1 MWVIVIIAHTF
12 ILNLI
17 YDLSFIQSFTDALV
31 FNIIFALLGGS
42 LWFMVRYSNLQSKPT
57 IELIINHIGG
67 NAFTM
72 VVWMALSRFFLNGIF
87 SEDEAYKA
95 FLNETTTFRVISG
108 VLYYSI
114 IVSIY
119 YLIINFREL
128 KVKMA
133 RESQLNDMVKD
144 AELKMLRSQIR
155 PHFLFNSLN
164 SISSLTMSN
173 PEKAQEMVVKLSE
186 FMRYSL
192 NYTEEKLISLDK
204 EIYHIQ
210 LYLDIE
216 KVRFGKKLVMS
227 YHIPDK
233 CKELKLPALILQP
246 LIENTIKYGLYEA
259 TGEIKIKIEA
269 NCETQFLFIKI
280 GNDFD
285 PDATPKK
292 GTGTGLNNVQKR
304 LETVYSAFDLMKI
317 NKQETYFEVEIK
329 IPQHG
334 KN

>member
-1 MWVIVIIAHTF
+1 
-12 ILNLI
+12 
-17 YDLSFIQSFTDALV
+17 
-31 FNIIFALLGGS
+31 
-42 LWFMVRYSNLQSKPT
+42 
-57 IELIINHIGG
+57 
-67 NAFTM
+67 M
-72 VVWMALSRFFLNGIF
+72 VVWMALSRFILNGIF